1 MLDNQWGM
9 GSTRA
14 VYEIRTP
21 ENVAFR
27 FERAGL
33 ASRAF
38 AWALDLAVMG
48 GAMQLTGLAMTM
60 LGWVLG
66 ELATALTLVA
76 FFLIQWWY
84 AAIAEWWFAGR
95 TLGKWVLGIR
105 TIDASGLPLTLLQAS
120 VRNLL
125 RILDFLPG
133 LYLVGGLCAVLDPF
147 GRRLGD
153 LAAGTVVVR
162 EQRGVFPA
170 RAASALQSEA
180 GTADAALRDA
190 AARLSPVERDAIVA
204 LVVQRDRLPLPVRLD
219 SFARLAAHLESR
231 HELCRPP
238 HMSSEKLVLLL
249 CSELSRPAAPSKAQ
263 TATGRAP

>member
-1 MLDNQWGM
+1 M

-27 FERAGL
+27 FERAGV
-33 ASRAF
+33 ASRAL
-38 AWALDLAVMG
+38 AWTIDLAAMG
-48 GAMQLTGLAMTM
+48 AAMQLTALATGM
-60 LGWVLG
+60 LGWVVG

-84 AAIAEWWFAGR
+84 AAIAEWRFAGK

-105 TIDASGLPLTLLQAS
+105 TLDASGLPLTLLQAA

-133 LYLVGGLCAVLDPF
+133 LYLVGGACAVLDSH

-153 LAAGTVVVR
+153 FAAGTVVVR
-162 EQRGVFPA
+162 EQRAALPG
-170 RAASALQSEA
+170 RAVLALQSEA
-180 GTADAALRDA
+180 GASNPALRDA
-190 AARLSPVERDAIVA
+190 ALRLSTLERDAVIAIV
-204 LVVQRDRLPLPVRLD
+204 LQRDRLPLSVRLD
-219 SFARLAAHLESR
+219 NFARLARHLEMR
-231 HELCRPP
+231 HQLVRPA

-249 CSELSRPAAPSKAQ
+249 CSELNARTSRTSTAAPA
-263 TATGRAP
+263 